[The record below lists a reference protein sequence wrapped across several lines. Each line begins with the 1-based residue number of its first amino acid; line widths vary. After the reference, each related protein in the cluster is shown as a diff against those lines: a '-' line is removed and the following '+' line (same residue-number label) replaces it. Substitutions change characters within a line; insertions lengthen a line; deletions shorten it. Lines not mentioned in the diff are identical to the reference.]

1 MLGDVKEMGRPLT
14 TGEREREKEREKERE
29 RERDPSRCGGNICAP
44 GNKRIGKPQVDG
56 RTCGDKTA
64 RGRP

>member
-29 RERDPSRCGGNICAP
+29 RET
-44 GNKRIGKPQVDG
+44 QVDVEEISVPLAT
-56 RTCGDKTA
+56 RE
-64 RGRP
+64 